1 MMSSVCTVCQNGDE
15 NNVGRYCLDRTIGD
29 RTWCGTD
36 NDIDVISFVHEHEKE
51 IVITFETAR
60 NENVAI
66 KYYFEMEVDFYYHI
80 GLEEEADVQHT
91 TAR

>member
-1 MMSSVCTVCQNGDE
+1 MYVLYVKNGDE